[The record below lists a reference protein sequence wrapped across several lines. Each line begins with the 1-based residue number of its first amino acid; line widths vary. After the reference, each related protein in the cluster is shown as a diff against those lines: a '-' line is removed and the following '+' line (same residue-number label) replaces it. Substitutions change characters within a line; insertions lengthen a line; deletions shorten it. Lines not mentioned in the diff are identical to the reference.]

1 MFCNCKICQFVKKVE
16 IFAPQNKHKNMK
28 TKVTFADPRR
38 VIVETPQGDDFVI
51 IFQNE
56 TNYQI
61 EQQSVFKITRDLGLL
76 FDYFY
81 RGDTNVIMGEISRQL
96 MLHGY
101 NSIFGLEHYKKEEK
115 DEERIR
121 IGKRIKE
128 IRSERGYDAKTLA
141 CLTGIDAA
149 NLCRIEAGKYS
160 VGFDTL
166 TKIAKVC
173 GKKLDFVNTDDENEC
188 TVNLCLQ

>member
-1 MFCNCKICQFVKKVE
+1 
-16 IFAPQNKHKNMK
+16 MK

-38 VIVETPQGDDFVI
+38 VIVETPQGDDFEI
-51 IFQNE
+51 GFSDD

-61 EQQSVFKITRDLGLL
+61 ERQSVFKITRDLGLL
-76 FDYFY
+76 FDHYY
-81 RGDTNVIMGEISRQL
+81 KGNPDVIMGDIMRQL

-101 NSIFGLEHYKKEEK
+101 NPILFYQPYKKEEK

-128 IRSERGYDAKTLA
+128 IRTEKGYDAKTLA
-141 CLTGIDAA
+141 SLTGIDAA

-173 GKKLDFVNTDDENEC
+173 GKKLDFVYTDEENEC
-188 TVNLCLQ
+188 TLNVCLQ